1 MPYSWGERLAAVAC
15 TGADVSMRLYTVAK
29 LYYRCFNFIME
40 EKMSDCIDKLQNEI
54 DELKKDHKKL
64 MSGSERG
71 SSSSS
76 SSSSSGSE
84 RKESRSGSK
93 KSSSKK

>member
-1 MPYSWGERLAAVAC
+1 
-15 TGADVSMRLYTVAK
+15 
-29 LYYRCFNFIME
+29 
-40 EKMSDCIDKLQNEI
+40 MSDCIDKLQNEI

-84 RKESRSGSK
+84 RKEQTILFSGIMKPRADARRCVCLLFFARMFRAGRTVRQVQSGRGIRR
-93 KSSSKK
+93 

>member
-1 MPYSWGERLAAVAC
+1 
-15 TGADVSMRLYTVAK
+15 
-29 LYYRCFNFIME
+29 
-40 EKMSDCIDKLQNEI
+40 MSDCIDKLQNEI

-84 RKESRSGSK
+84 RKEAEAAARK
-93 KSSSKK
+93 ALPKNSS

>member
-1 MPYSWGERLAAVAC
+1 MYRGRCVNAVIYRC
-15 TGADVSMRLYTVAK
+15 KGQN
-29 LYYRCFNFIME
+29 LYYRWFNFIME

>member
-1 MPYSWGERLAAVAC
+1 
-15 TGADVSMRLYTVAK
+15 
-29 LYYRCFNFIME
+29 
-40 EKMSDCIDKLQNEI
+40 MSDCIDKLQNEI

-64 MSGSERG
+64 MSCSVRG